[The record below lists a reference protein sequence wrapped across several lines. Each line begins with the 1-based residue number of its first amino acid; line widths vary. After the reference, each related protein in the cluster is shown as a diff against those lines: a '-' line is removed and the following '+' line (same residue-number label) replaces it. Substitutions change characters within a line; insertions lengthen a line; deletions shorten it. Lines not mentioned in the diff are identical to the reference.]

1 MGTNHQTS
9 KAYFRKLSLMQF
21 AFIGGIVILIGGF
34 CVYLNLLSA
43 TGDIHR
49 YSSSM
54 FMFLVPALLIM
65 AIVQTNYTFKTKLG
79 SVRNETNLKA
89 KMIGYKEL
97 VVVRSAVL
105 SGPCFMVMAALAR
118 TNNIDYLLYVV
129 FLVGVLIIK
138 RPTIKLAVAEL
149 ELNQEQTAKL
159 KDPNSL
165 LT

>member
-1 MGTNHQTS
+1 MGTDHQTA
-9 KAYFRKLSLMQF
+9 KVYFNKLSLIQF

-43 TGDIHR
+43 DGDSKK
-49 YSSSM
+49 YSSPM
-54 FMFLVPALLIM
+54 FMFLVPISVII
-65 AIVQTNYTFKTKLG
+65 AIAQTNYTFKTKLG

-138 RPTIKLAVAEL
+138 RPTVKLAIAEL
-149 ELNQEQTAKL
+149 ELNKDQIAVL
-159 KDPNSL
+159 KDPNSIVV
-165 LT
+165 